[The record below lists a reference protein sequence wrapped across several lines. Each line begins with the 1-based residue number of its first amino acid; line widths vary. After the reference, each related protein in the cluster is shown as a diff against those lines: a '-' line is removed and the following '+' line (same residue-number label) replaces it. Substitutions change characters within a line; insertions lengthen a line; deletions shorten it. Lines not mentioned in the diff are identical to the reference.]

1 MSKMRGIVIRKRQ
14 VLKYV
19 YENPGARARDVAK
32 GVRVSIPNAE
42 MFLFR
47 MFRDTLV
54 DRKQGP
60 AARSRKPCFEY
71 ECRDRGVER
80 LKYWD
85 QLEILQTE
93 KPTEKEGGE

>member
-1 MSKMRGIVIRKRQ
+1 MKGIVVRKRQ
-14 VLKYV
+14 ILKYISK
-19 YENPGARARDVAK
+19 NPGSRARDVAM
-32 GVRVSIPNAE
+32 GVGIEIPNAE

-85 QLEILQTE
+85 QLEALGTE
-93 KPTEKEGGE
+93 KPTERQG